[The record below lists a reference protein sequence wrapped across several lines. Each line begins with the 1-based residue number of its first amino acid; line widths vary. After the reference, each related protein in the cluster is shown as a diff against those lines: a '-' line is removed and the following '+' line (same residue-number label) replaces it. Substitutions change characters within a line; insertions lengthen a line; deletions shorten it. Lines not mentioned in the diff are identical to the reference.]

1 MHATRENQTEK
12 LIDETSCGAFC
23 QHPACWQSNQ
33 RREKG
38 FPLKTDEEFTQRKPV
53 TAGTSL
59 PEMVVYNLIEDYG
72 EDSRDRFPAKHS
84 GRSSEQRHEPFPA
97 LTFPVKALG
106 HLASSP
112 LPTPESVVK
121 PAKKKPPPKM
131 KVVEVQELF
140 DVEDLE
146 SRWDETFITKQCYVW
161 VPNPNRKPP
170 PEPDTELK
178 MITDGTKSGS
188 QLIRTKDVTEQ
199 WVPEELEREREELRM
214 KRQSTRCRSPI
225 SRGRNTGK
233 SYPHRSAFDSDGIND
248 LLNLP
253 RDLLMQVLDHLKDSD
268 LMSQDR
274 INNVIQDFQTPLVR
288 DLTGISIGTAEAL
301 KQKKMALLRDKKR
314 NIRESH
320 LMESRP
326 IFQLDDSLLID
337 HMSRVNTPCNKN
349 DIQPREIPL
358 SIQGLSRY
366 KQPLPAIRRLKAV
379 GSGKKTSSKSK
390 VASIS
395 LGLPELPSGIKHT
408 RPFAYK
414 KSDTMDLSIGP
425 MPTPPTSVRSSVT
438 AGSDHGTTMNV
449 NLTSPTDS
457 YRQELEV
464 RIPGTPGSPYN
475 LPKAPVSTPATNID
489 RSFIR
494 DKTGSS
500 LKNLESRDHVLVP
513 VNSPSNSECGNLND
527 QSGLKTIPEMSARET
542 LESLVNTERQQYRE
556 VTDVPPVPTSPPSTT
571 ENPPEDETLTKIIQ
585 NPTKSI
591 EDTES
596 QTKTHLEPCK
606 ESPAVEGFIN
616 NVSTYSSPDPWPQ
629 VNEASYAACEETDP
643 KDEIVNSRSDLHSRE
658 SEQDLLVRKLMD
670 ERIKGTSPAPPP
682 PSPEGKE
689 FDRILSLKVI
699 SRESAAM
706 DPLLEEENEETVRGE
721 ENESEKDNSE
731 ARVVTVSEVGPNP
744 HSLIK
749 EKSFHSF
756 VNVDIPAESV
766 KDQEQSDDP
775 ERPKLE
781 RTVQS
786 FVSIDI
792 PAANKLDVT
801 ILDPGSQDEPELPED
816 SYLISE
822 LPTPGEQTEQ
832 EKQKHL
838 SEKKPKNEEAL
849 THDTGAS
856 EIKDDEKEEDYQRG
870 TEDPEEPSAQDTGD
884 SEMKDEDKDKDNLRG
899 TEDPEGTSSS

>member
-1 MHATRENQTEK
+1 MQATHENQTEK

-59 PEMVVYNLIEDYG
+59 PELVVYNLIEDYG

-84 GRSSEQRHEPFPA
+84 GHSSEQRPEQRHEPFPA
-97 LTFPVKALG
+97 LTFPTKALG

-121 PAKKKPPPKM
+121 PAKKKSPPKM

-161 VPNPNRKPP
+161 VPSPNRKPP

-199 WVPEELEREREELRM
+199 CVPEELEREREELRM

-233 SYPHRSAFDSDGIND
+233 SSSYPHRSAFDSDGIND
-248 LLNLP
+248 LLSLP

-274 INNVIQDFQTPLVR
+274 INNVIQDFQPPLVR

-301 KQKKMALLRDKKR
+301 QQKKMALLRDKKR

-326 IFQLDDSLLID
+326 IFQLDDGLLID
-337 HMSRVNTPCNKN
+337 HMSRVNTPGNES
-349 DIQPREIPL
+349 DIQSREISL
-358 SIQGLSRY
+358 SIQGFSRH
-366 KQPLPAIRRLKAV
+366 KKPLPAIRRLKAV

-395 LGLPELPSGIKHT
+395 LGLPELPTGIKHT
-408 RPFAYK
+408 RPFTYK

-457 YRQELEV
+457 YRQQELDV
-464 RIPGTPGSPYN
+464 RIPATPGSPYN
-475 LPKAPVSTPATNID
+475 LPKAPVCTPATNKD

-494 DKTGSS
+494 DKTESS
-500 LKNLESRDHVLVP
+500 LKNLDSRDHVLVP
-513 VNSPSNSECGNLND
+513 VNSPSNSECENPND

-556 VTDVPPVPTSPPSTT
+556 VTDVPPVPTPPPSTI
-571 ENPPEDETLTKIIQ
+571 EYQQEDGTLTKIIQ
-585 NPTKSI
+585 KPTESV

-596 QTKTHLEPCK
+596 QAKTYLEPCI

-629 VNEASYAACEETDP
+629 VNEASYANSEETDP

-706 DPLLEEENEETVRGE
+706 DPLMEEENEETPRGE
-721 ENESEKDNSE
+721 ENESEKDTSE

-766 KDQEQSDDP
+766 RDQVQSDDP

-792 PAANKLDVT
+792 PAANKLDVS
-801 ILDPGSQDEPELPED
+801 ILDPGSQDEPKLPQV
-816 SYLISE
+816 SGP
-822 LPTPGEQTEQ
+822 PTPDEQTEQ
-832 EKQKHL
+832 EKQP
-838 SEKKPKNEEAL
+838 EKQPKNKEASAQ
-849 THDTGAS
+849 DTGAS
-856 EIKDDEKEEDYQRG
+856 EMKDEDEEEDNQRG
-870 TEDPEEPSAQDTGD
+870 TEDPD
-884 SEMKDEDKDKDNLRG
+884 
-899 TEDPEGTSSS
+899 GTSN